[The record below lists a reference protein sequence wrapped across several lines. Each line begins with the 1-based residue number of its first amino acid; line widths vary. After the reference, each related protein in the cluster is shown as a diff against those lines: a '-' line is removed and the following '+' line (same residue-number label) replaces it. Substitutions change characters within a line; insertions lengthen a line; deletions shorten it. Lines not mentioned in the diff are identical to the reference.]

1 MLLENENILQNLY
14 HEFNNCVMLGCR
26 KLPHRD
32 PHSIANYFSETLLD
46 VYNTTTV
53 YDAGSLDETFRN
65 AVVYMADKLD
75 KDSNMV
81 AEDLSKSLM
90 DNFFES
96 TLMIN
101 MEGV

>member
-14 HEFNNCVMLGCR
+14 HEFNNCVVLGCR
-26 KLPHRD
+26 KLPYRN
-32 PHSIANYFSETLLD
+32 PHPIVNYFSETLLND
-46 VYNTTTV
+46 YKTTTV
-53 YDAGSLDETFRN
+53 YDAGSLGETFSN

-75 KDSNMV
+75 KDSIIV
-81 AEDLSKSLM
+81 AEELSKSLM

-101 MEGV
+101 MEAV